1 MTVHILNGP
10 YTIFANLQGLKTTMN
25 SQPSQAAA
33 QCLRRRDLTETNNK
47 KDEPP

>member
-1 MTVHILNGP
+1 MTVLNIYGP
-10 YTIFANLQGLKTTMN
+10 STIFANLQGLKTTMN

-33 QCLRRRDLTETNNK
+33 QCLPLRDLTETNNK